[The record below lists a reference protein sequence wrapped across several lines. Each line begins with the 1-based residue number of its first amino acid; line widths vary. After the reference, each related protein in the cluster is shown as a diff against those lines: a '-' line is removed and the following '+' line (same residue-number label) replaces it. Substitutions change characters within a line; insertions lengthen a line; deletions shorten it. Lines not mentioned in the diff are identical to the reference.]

1 MIKATKMVFLLEV
14 QHIFTNFAASMIK
27 NVCCFLKLTIMK
39 KKFLL
44 FKTLLAF
51 VMLTGFGVQHTLAAD
66 HKIVVIAD
74 PHVMPA
80 SLLTNPSN
88 SDWAT
93 YIGSSRKLIDFSQSL
108 FDQAV
113 AEIKTLKPDLVLIVG
128 DLTKDGEKDSH
139 VYVKGKLK
147 ELKDAGIQPL
157 VILGNHDW
165 GTTDAK
171 VYGATTTD
179 ALIYDKSQLKDFYAD
194 YGFGSSETES
204 TTLTYACEPIPGL
217 VVIGIDSGK
226 DGVVSATTLDWVK
239 TKAAAAKAAGKQ
251 VIAMMHHPLI
261 PHITGGDEFVATS
274 HVLYPNSS
282 DTGDGYKTVR
292 NTLADAGVE
301 LIFTG
306 HFHTSDIARDWN
318 ADLSKDIYDVNTGA
332 LCSYPCDYR
341 IVTLNDAMSSISV
354 TTKSITTAGNS
365 LIGETF
371 GPATA
376 KTRLTKYLT
385 AIITA
390 KLTAM
395 LGSVLAS
402 MVAPNLVN
410 AYIYHADGDE
420 NANSEAQDVL
430 GKLTPYFSLSPQYS
444 ALANSLLLDLSNYG
458 DADRQNQTN
467 DRTLAFLANDDDNTA
482 ALTAIKDKANAT
494 IVLSERTIN
503 KDGKFKSVCLPFALS
518 DLSASPLAGFSGLK
532 ELDVVNAVGG
542 HVSGV
547 DGSTLYLNFADASAI
562 EAGKPYLISWAAAT
576 ALTNPVFTNVT
587 ATSTTPTPVSFT
599 GGKFVGS
606 YSPFEITNALLD
618 KVIYLGSNNTIG
630 YAKAARTLQT
640 MRAHFEL
647 NSSSAPSQTVVNFGD
662 DMTGIWNVNVNDNV
676 NDNDNWCDL
685 NGRKLGK
692 KPTQKGVYIQNGR
705 KFVVK

>member
-1 MIKATKMVFLLEV
+1 
-14 QHIFTNFAASMIK
+14 
-27 NVCCFLKLTIMK
+27 MK
-39 KKFLL
+39 KKLLL
-44 FKTLLAF
+44 FRSLLAF

-74 PHVMPA
+74 PHVMPS
-80 SLLTNPSN
+80 SLLPNKSN

-93 YIGSSRKLIDFSQSL
+93 YIGSSRKLIDYSQSL
-108 FDQAV
+108 FDEAIT
-113 AEIKTLKPDLVLIVG
+113 EIKAMSPDLVLIVG

-139 VYVKGKLK
+139 DYVKGKLK

-171 VYGATTTD
+171 VYGTTTTD
-179 ALIYDKSQLKDFYAD
+179 ALTYDKSQLKDLYAD
-194 YGFGSSETES
+194 YGFGSADYES
-204 TTLTYACEPIPGL
+204 TTLTYACEPITGL

-261 PHITGGDEFVATS
+261 PHITGGEQFVATS
-274 HVLYPNSS
+274 HVLYP
-282 DTGDGYKTVR
+282 DKGEAGDGYKTVR
-292 NTLADAGVE
+292 NTLADAGIE

-318 ADLSKDIYDVNTGA
+318 AALSKDIYDVNTGS

-341 IVTLNDAMSSISV
+341 VVTLNDAMNSISV
-354 TTKSITTAGNS
+354 TTTKIEAAGNS
-365 LIGETF
+365 LTGAAF
-371 GPATA
+371 SQATA
-376 KTRLTKYLT
+376 KTRLTDYLK
-385 AIITA
+385 AIIEA
-390 KLTAM
+390 KVKAKGGMIALMAKTIAET
-395 LGSVLAS
+395 LAN
-402 MVAPNLVN
+402 V
-410 AYIYHADGDE
+410 YIYHTEGDE
-420 NANSEAQDVL
+420 NANSDAQTL
-430 GKLTPYFSLSPQYS
+430 LASLSTLLSSFPEYS
-444 ALANSLLLDLSNYG
+444 DLANSLLLDLSNYG
-458 DADRQNQTN
+458 DTDRENQTN
-467 DRTLAFLANDDDNTA
+467 DRTLAFLANDADNTA
-482 ALTAIKDKANAT
+482 ALTAIKGKENAT
-494 IVLSERTIN
+494 IVLSGRTIN
-503 KDGKFKSVCLPFALS
+503 KDGKFKSLCLPFALS
-518 DLSASPLAGFSGLK
+518 DLSTSPLAGSSDLK
-532 ELDVVNAVGG
+532 ELDVVNTVGG

-562 EAGKPYLISWAAAT
+562 EAGKPYLISWATAT

-587 ATSTTPTPVSFT
+587 ATSTTPTPVDFT

-606 YSPFEITNALLD
+606 YSPFEITSALLD

-630 YAKAARTLQT
+630 FAKAPRTLQT

-647 NSSSAPSQTVVNFGD
+647 TSSSAPSQTVVNFGD
-662 DMTGIWNVNVNDNV
+662 DMTGIWNVNVNDNENV

-685 NGRKLGK
+685 NGRKLDK

-705 KFVVK
+705 KLVIK

>member
-1 MIKATKMVFLLEV
+1 
-14 QHIFTNFAASMIK
+14 
-27 NVCCFLKLTIMK
+27 MK

-80 SLLTNPSN
+80 SLLPNTTSA
-88 SDWAT
+88 DWAT

-165 GTTDAK
+165 GTSDAK

-217 VVIGIDSGK
+217 VVI
-226 DGVVSATTLDWVK
+226 K

-318 ADLSKDIYDVNTGA
+318 ADLSKDIYDVNTGS

-341 IVTLNDAMSSISV
+341 VVTLNDALNSVSV

-365 LIGETF
+365 LTGAAF
-371 GPATA
+371 SAATA
-376 KTRLTKYLT
+376 KDRLTESVKN
-385 AIITA
+385 IIKA
-390 KLTAM
+390 KRL
-395 LGSVLAS
+395 
-402 MVAPNLVN
+402 
-410 AYIYHADGDE
+410 
-420 NANSEAQDVL
+420 
-430 GKLTPYFSLSPQYS
+430 
-444 ALANSLLLDLSNYG
+444 
-458 DADRQNQTN
+458 
-467 DRTLAFLANDDDNTA
+467 
-482 ALTAIKDKANAT
+482 
-494 IVLSERTIN
+494 
-503 KDGKFKSVCLPFALS
+503 
-518 DLSASPLAGFSGLK
+518 
-532 ELDVVNAVGG
+532 
-542 HVSGV
+542 
-547 DGSTLYLNFADASAI
+547 
-562 EAGKPYLISWAAAT
+562 
-576 ALTNPVFTNVT
+576 
-587 ATSTTPTPVSFT
+587 
-599 GGKFVGS
+599 
-606 YSPFEITNALLD
+606 
-618 KVIYLGSNNTIG
+618 
-630 YAKAARTLQT
+630 
-640 MRAHFEL
+640 
-647 NSSSAPSQTVVNFGD
+647 
-662 DMTGIWNVNVNDNV
+662 
-676 NDNDNWCDL
+676 
-685 NGRKLGK
+685 
-692 KPTQKGVYIQNGR
+692 
-705 KFVVK
+705 

>member
-1 MIKATKMVFLLEV
+1 
-14 QHIFTNFAASMIK
+14 
-27 NVCCFLKLTIMK
+27 
-39 KKFLL
+39 
-44 FKTLLAF
+44 
-51 VMLTGFGVQHTLAAD
+51 MLTGFGVQHTLAAD

-80 SLLTNPSN
+80 SLLPNTS
-88 SDWAT
+88 STDWAT
-93 YIGSSRKLIDFSQSL
+93 YIGSSRKLIDYSQSL
-108 FDQAV
+108 FDAAV
-113 AEIKTLKPDLVLIVG
+113 AEIKSLKPELVLIVG
-128 DLTKDGEKDSH
+128 DLTKDGERDSH
-139 VYVKGKLK
+139 DYVKGKLK

-179 ALIYDKSQLKDFYAD
+179 ALIYDKSKLKDLYAD

-261 PHITGGDEFVATS
+261 PHITG

-318 ADLSKDIYDVNTGA
+318 ADLSKDIYDVNTGS

-341 IVTLNDAMSSISV
+341 VVTLNDALNSVSV

-365 LIGETF
+365 LTGETF

-376 KTRLTKYLT
+376 KTRLTDYLK
-385 AIITA
+385 AIIEA
-390 KLTAM
+390 KVKAKGGMIAFMAKTIAET
-395 LGSVLAS
+395 LAN
-402 MVAPNLVN
+402 V
-410 AYIYHADGDE
+410 YIYHTEGDE
-420 NANSEAQDVL
+420 NANSDAQTLLASL
-430 GKLTPYFSLSPQYS
+430 GTLLSSSPEYS
-444 ALANSLLLDLSNYG
+444 DLANSLLLDLSNYG
-458 DADRQNQTN
+458 DGDRQNQTN
-467 DRTLAFLANDDDNTA
+467 DRTLAFLANNADNTA
-482 ALTAIKDKANAT
+482 ALTAINGEPNAT
-494 IVLSERTIN
+494 IVLSGRTIN
-503 KDGKFKSVCLPFALS
+503 KDGKFKSLCLPFALS
-518 DLSASPLAGFSGLK
+518 DLSTSPLAGFSGLK
-532 ELDVVNAVGG
+532 ELDVANAVGG

-547 DGSTLYLNFADASAI
+547 EGSTLYLNFADASAI
-562 EAGKPYLISWAAAT
+562 EAGKPYLISWATAT

-662 DMTGIWNVNVNDNV
+662 DMTGIWNVNDNVNV

-685 NGRKLGK
+685 NGRKLDK

>member
-1 MIKATKMVFLLEV
+1 
-14 QHIFTNFAASMIK
+14 
-27 NVCCFLKLTIMK
+27 MK

-80 SLLTNPSN
+80 SLLPNTTSA
-88 SDWAT
+88 DWAT
-93 YIGSSRKLIDFSQSL
+93 YIGGSRKLIDFSQSL
-108 FDQAV
+108 FDKAV
-113 AEIKTLKPDLVLIVG
+113 AEIKAMSPDLVLIVG
-128 DLTKDGEKDSH
+128 DLTKDGERDSH
-139 VYVKGKLK
+139 DYVKGKLK

-165 GTTDAK
+165 GTSDAK

-226 DGVVSATTLDWVK
+226 DGVISATTLSWVSA
-239 TKAAAAKAAGKQ
+239 KATAAKADGKQ

-261 PHITGGDEFVATS
+261 PHITGGEQFVSTS
-274 HVLYPNSS
+274 HVLYPDGG

-318 ADLSKDIYDVNTGA
+318 ADLSKDIYDVNTGS

-341 IVTLNDAMSSISV
+341 VVTLNDALNSVSV
-354 TTKSITTAGNS
+354 TTNSITDAGKS
-365 LIGETF
+365 LKGEDF
-371 GPATA
+371 SAATA
-376 KTRLTKYLT
+376 KTRLTESVT
-385 AIITA
+385 NIIKANMIA
-390 KLTAM
+390 KGGLIAAM
-395 LGSVLAS
+395 ASSIAPMLAN
-402 MVAPNLVN
+402 V
-410 AYIYHADGDE
+410 YIYHAEGDE
-420 NANSEAQDVL
+420 NANTDAQTL
-430 GKLTPYFSLSPQYS
+430 LSSLAYLLTSNPEYG
-444 ALANSLLLDLSNYG
+444 AMANSLLLDLSNYG
-458 DADRQNQTN
+458 DGDRQNQTN
-467 DRTLAFLANDDDNTA
+467 DRTLAFLANAADNTA
-482 ALTAIKDKANAT
+482 ALTAINGEPNAT
-494 IVLSERTIN
+494 IVLSGRTIN
-503 KDGKFKSVCLPFALS
+503 KDGKFKSLCLPFALS
-518 DLSASPLAGFSGLK
+518 DLSTSPLAGFSGLK

-562 EAGKPYLISWAAAT
+562 EAGKPYLISWATGT

-662 DMTGIWNVNVNDNV
+662 DMTGIWNVNVNDN
-676 NDNDNWCDL
+676 DNGNGNWCDL
-685 NGRKLGK
+685 NGRKLDK

>member
-1 MIKATKMVFLLEV
+1 
-14 QHIFTNFAASMIK
+14 
-27 NVCCFLKLTIMK
+27 MK

-51 VMLTGFGVQHTLAAD
+51 FMLTGFGVQHTLAAD

-108 FDQAV
+108 FDKAIT
-113 AEIKTLKPDLVLIVG
+113 EIKAMSPDLVLIVG
-128 DLTKDGEKDSH
+128 DLTKDGERDSH
-139 VYVKGKLK
+139 DYVKGKLK

-204 TTLTYACEPIPGL
+204 TTLTYACEPISGL

-239 TKAAAAKAAGKQ
+239 TKATAAKTAGKQ

-261 PHITGGDEFVATS
+261 PHITGGDQFVSTS
-274 HVLYPNSS
+274 HVLYPDGG

-292 NTLADAGVE
+292 NTLADAGIE

-318 ADLSKDIYDVNTGA
+318 AALSKDIYDVNTGS

-341 IVTLNDAMSSISV
+341 VVTLNDALNSVSV
-354 TTKSITTAGNS
+354 TTNSITDAGKS
-365 LIGETF
+365 LKGEDF
-371 GPATA
+371 SAATA
-376 KTRLTKYLT
+376 KTRLTESVT
-385 AIITA
+385 NIIKANMIA
-390 KLTAM
+390 KGGLIAAM
-395 LGSVLAS
+395 ASSIAPMLAN
-402 MVAPNLVN
+402 V
-410 AYIYHADGDE
+410 YIYHAEGDE
-420 NANSEAQDVL
+420 NANTDAQTL
-430 GKLTPYFSLSPQYS
+430 LSSLAYLLTSNPEYG
-444 ALANSLLLDLSNYG
+444 AMANSLLLDLSNYG
-458 DADRQNQTN
+458 DGDRQNQTN
-467 DRTLAFLANDDDNTA
+467 DRTLAFLANNADNTA
-482 ALTAIKDKANAT
+482 ALTAINDKANAT
-494 IVLSERTIN
+494 IVLSGRTIN

-518 DLSASPLAGFSGLK
+518 DLSTSPLAGFSGLK

-547 DGSTLYLNFADASAI
+547 DGSTLYLNFADATEI
-562 EAGKPYLISWAAAT
+562 GAGKPYLISWATGT
-576 ALTNPVFTNVT
+576 ALTNPVFTNVKV
-587 ATSTTPTPVSFT
+587 TSTTPTPVSFT

-662 DMTGIWNVNVNDNV
+662 DMTGIWNVNVNDN
-676 NDNDNWCDL
+676 DNGNGNWCDL
-685 NGRKLGK
+685 NGRKLDK

>member
-1 MIKATKMVFLLEV
+1 
-14 QHIFTNFAASMIK
+14 
-27 NVCCFLKLTIMK
+27 MK
-39 KKFLL
+39 KKLLL
-44 FKTLLAF
+44 FRTLLAF

-74 PHVMPA
+74 PHVMPS

-88 SDWAT
+88 SDWTT
-93 YIGSSRKLIDFSQSL
+93 YIGNSRKLIDFSQSL
-108 FDQAV
+108 FDEAIT
-113 AEIKTLKPDLVLIVG
+113 EIKAMSPDLVLIVG

-139 VYVKGKLK
+139 DYVKGKLK

-165 GTTDAK
+165 GTSDAK
-171 VYGATTTD
+171 VYGTTTT
-179 ALIYDKSQLKDFYAD
+179 AAETYDKSQLKDLYAD
-194 YGFGSSETES
+194 YGFGSADYES
-204 TTLTYACEPIPGL
+204 TTLTYACEPITGL

-261 PHITGGDEFVATS
+261 PHITGGEQFVATS
-274 HVLYPNSS
+274 HVLYP
-282 DTGDGYKTVR
+282 DKGEAGDGYKTVR

-318 ADLSKDIYDVNTGA
+318 AALSKDIYDVNTGS

-341 IVTLNDAMSSISV
+341 VVTLNDALNSVSV
-354 TTKSITTAGNS
+354 TTNSITTAGKS
-365 LIGETF
+365 LKGEDF
-371 GPATA
+371 SAATA
-376 KTRLTKYLT
+376 KDRLTDYLK
-385 AIITA
+385 AIIEA
-390 KLTAM
+390 KVKAKGGMIALMAKTIAET
-395 LGSVLAS
+395 LAN
-402 MVAPNLVN
+402 V
-410 AYIYHADGDE
+410 YIYHTEGDE
-420 NANSEAQDVL
+420 NANSDAQTL
-430 GKLTPYFSLSPQYS
+430 LASLSTLLSSFPEYS
-444 ALANSLLLDLSNYG
+444 DLANSLLLDLSNYG
-458 DADRQNQTN
+458 DTDRENQTN
-467 DRTLAFLANDDDNTA
+467 DRTLAFLANDADNTA
-482 ALTAIKDKANAT
+482 ALTAIKGKGNAT
-494 IVLSERTIN
+494 IVLSGRTIN
-503 KDGKFKSVCLPFALS
+503 KDGKFKSLCLPFALS
-518 DLSASPLAGFSGLK
+518 DLSTSPLAGSSDLK
-532 ELDVVNAVGG
+532 ELDVVNTVGG

-562 EAGKPYLISWAAAT
+562 EAGKPYLISWATAT

-647 NSSSAPSQTVVNFGD
+647 TSSSAPSQTIVNFGD
-662 DMTGIWNVNVNDNV
+662 DMTGIWNVNVNDNENV

-685 NGRKLGK
+685 NGRKLDK

>member
-1 MIKATKMVFLLEV
+1 
-14 QHIFTNFAASMIK
+14 
-27 NVCCFLKLTIMK
+27 MK

-74 PHVMPA
+74 PHVMPS
-80 SLLTNPSN
+80 SLLPNTS
-88 SDWAT
+88 SADWAT
-93 YIGSSRKLIDFSQSL
+93 YINSSRKLIDYSQSL
-108 FDQAV
+108 FDEAV
-113 AEIKTLKPDLVLIVG
+113 DEIKTLKPELVLIVG

-139 VYVKGKLK
+139 DYVKGKLK

-171 VYGATTTD
+171 MYGTTTT
-179 ALIYDKSQLKDFYAD
+179 AAETYDKSQLKDLYAD
-194 YGFGSSETES
+194 YGFGSADYES

-226 DGVVSATTLDWVK
+226 DGVVSATTLSWVSK
-239 TKAAAAKAAGKQ
+239 KAADAKANGKQ

-261 PHITGGDEFVATS
+261 PHITGGEQFVATS
-274 HVLYPNSS
+274 HVLYP
-282 DTGDGYKTVR
+282 DKGEAGDGYKTVR

-318 ADLSKDIYDVNTGA
+318 ADLSKDIYDVNTGS

-341 IVTLNDAMSSISV
+341 VVTLNDALNSISV
-354 TTKSITTAGNS
+354 TTKSITDAGNS
-365 LIGETF
+365 LTGEAF
-371 GPATA
+371 SAATA
-376 KTRLTKYLT
+376 KTRLTDYLT

-390 KLTAM
+390 KLT
-395 LGSVLAS
+395 S
-402 MVAPNLVN
+402 MVGSYLTSKIAPNLVN

-420 NANSEAQDVL
+420 NANSNAQDVL
-430 GKLTPYFSLSPQYS
+430 DDLMDYLGFFPQYS

-458 DADRQNQTN
+458 DGDRQNQTN
-467 DRTLAFLANDDDNTA
+467 DRTLAFLANDADNTA

-494 IVLSERTIN
+494 IVLSGRTIN
-503 KDGKFKSVCLPFALS
+503 KDGKFKSLCLPFALS
-518 DLSASPLAGFSGLK
+518 DLSTSPLAGSSDLK
-532 ELDVVNAVGG
+532 ELDVVNTVGG

-562 EAGKPYLISWAAAT
+562 EAGKPYLISWATAT

-587 ATSTTPTPVSFT
+587 ATSTTPTPVDFT

-606 YSPFEITNALLD
+606 YSPFEITSALLD

-630 YAKAARTLQT
+630 FAKAPRTLQT

-647 NSSSAPSQTVVNFGD
+647 TSSSAPSQTVVNFGD
-662 DMTGIWNVNVNDNV
+662 DMTGIWNVNVNDNENV
-676 NDNDNWCDL
+676 NDNWCDL
-685 NGRKLGK
+685 NGRKLDK

-705 KFVVK
+705 KLVIK

>member
-1 MIKATKMVFLLEV
+1 
-14 QHIFTNFAASMIK
+14 
-27 NVCCFLKLTIMK
+27 MK
-39 KKFLL
+39 KKLLL
-44 FKTLLAF
+44 FRSLLAF

-74 PHVMPA
+74 PHVMPS
-80 SLLTNPSN
+80 SLLPNKSN

-93 YIGSSRKLIDFSQSL
+93 YIGSSRKLIDYSQSL
-108 FDQAV
+108 FDEAV
-113 AEIKTLKPDLVLIVG
+113 AEIKTLKPELVLIVG

-139 VYVKGKLK
+139 DYVKGKLK

-171 VYGATTTD
+171 MYGTTTT
-179 ALIYDKSQLKDFYAD
+179 AAETYDKSQLKDLYAD
-194 YGFGSSETES
+194 YGFGSTDFEA
-204 TTLTYACEPIPGL
+204 TTLTYACEPISGL

-239 TKAAAAKAAGKQ
+239 TKATAAKTAGKQ

-318 ADLSKDIYDVNTGA
+318 AALSKDIYDVNTGS

-341 IVTLNDAMSSISV
+341 VVTLNDALNSVSV
-354 TTKSITTAGNS
+354 TTNSITSAGNS
-365 LIGETF
+365 LTGAAF
-371 GPATA
+371 SAATA
-376 KTRLTKYLT
+376 KTRLTDYLT

-390 KLTAM
+390 KLT
-395 LGSVLAS
+395 S
-402 MVAPNLVN
+402 MVGSYLTSKIAPNLVN

-420 NANSEAQDVL
+420 NANSNAQDVL
-430 GKLTPYFSLSPQYS
+430 DDLMDYLGFFPQYS

-467 DRTLAFLANDDDNTA
+467 DRTLAFLANDADNTA
-482 ALTAIKDKANAT
+482 ALTAINGEPNAT
-494 IVLSERTIN
+494 IVLSGRTIN
-503 KDGKFKSVCLPFALS
+503 KDGKFKSLCLPFALS
-518 DLSASPLAGFSGLK
+518 SAELDASPLAGFSGLK
-532 ELDVVNAVGG
+532 ELDVANAVGG

-547 DGSTLYLNFADASAI
+547 EGSTLYLNFADASAI
-562 EAGKPYLISWAAAT
+562 EAGKPYLISWATAT

-587 ATSTTPTPVSFT
+587 ATSTPPTPVSFT

-647 NSSSAPSQTVVNFGD
+647 TSSSAPSQTIVNFGD
-662 DMTGIWNVNVNDNV
+662 DMTGIWNVNVNDNENV

-685 NGRKLGK
+685 NGRKLDK

-705 KFVVK
+705 KLVIK

>member
-1 MIKATKMVFLLEV
+1 
-14 QHIFTNFAASMIK
+14 
-27 NVCCFLKLTIMK
+27 MK
-39 KKFLL
+39 KKLLL
-44 FKTLLAF
+44 FRSLLAF

-80 SLLTNPSN
+80 SLLPNTS
-88 SDWAT
+88 SADWET
-93 YIGSSRKLIDFSQSL
+93 YIGGSRKLIDFSQSL
-108 FDQAV
+108 FDKAV
-113 AEIKTLKPDLVLIVG
+113 DEIKSLKPDLVLIVG
-128 DLTKDGEKDSH
+128 DLTKDGERDSH
-139 VYVKGKLK
+139 EYVKGKLK

-179 ALIYDKSQLKDFYAD
+179 ALIYDKSQLKDLYAD
-194 YGFGSSETES
+194 YGFGSSDFET

-239 TKAAAAKAAGKQ
+239 TKAAAAKTAGKQ

-261 PHITGGDEFVATS
+261 PHITGGEQFVSTS
-274 HVLYPNSS
+274 HVLYPDGG

-318 ADLSKDIYDVNTGA
+318 ADLSKDIYDVNTGS

-341 IVTLNDAMSSISV
+341 VVTLNDALNSVSV
-354 TTKSITTAGNS
+354 TTKSITTAGKS
-365 LIGETF
+365 LKGEDF
-371 GPATA
+371 SAATA
-376 KTRLTKYLT
+376 KDRLSTSIKN
-385 AIITA
+385 IITP
-390 KLTAM
+390 KLAT
-395 LGSVLAS
+395 LGLPSYLLGMAITSVVS
-402 MVAPNLVN
+402 
-410 AYIYHADGDE
+410 AYIYHAEGDE
-420 NANSEAQDVL
+420 NANAAAQTLLSVL
-430 GKLTPYFSLSPQYS
+430 STALSSYPDYGNM
-444 ALANSLLLDLSNYG
+444 ANSLLKDLSNFG
-458 DADRQNQTN
+458 DGDRENQTN
-467 DRTLAFLANDDDNTA
+467 DRTLAFLANAADNTA
-482 ALTAIKDKANAT
+482 ALTAINGEPNAT
-494 IVLSERTIN
+494 IVLSGRTIN

-518 DLSASPLAGFSGLK
+518 DLSTSPLAGFSGLK

-562 EAGKPYLISWAAAT
+562 EAGKPYLISWATAT

-676 NDNDNWCDL
+676 NENDNDNWCDL
-685 NGRKLGK
+685 NGRKLDK
-692 KPTQKGVYIQNGR
+692 KPTHKGVYIQNGR

>member
-1 MIKATKMVFLLEV
+1 
-14 QHIFTNFAASMIK
+14 
-27 NVCCFLKLTIMK
+27 
-39 KKFLL
+39 
-44 FKTLLAF
+44 
-51 VMLTGFGVQHTLAAD
+51 MLTGFGVQHTLAAD

-108 FDQAV
+108 FDKAV
-113 AEIKTLKPDLVLIVG
+113 AEIKAMSPDLVLIVG
-128 DLTKDGEKDSH
+128 DLTKDGERDSH
-139 VYVKGKLK
+139 DYVKGKLK

-165 GTTDAK
+165 GTSDAK

-204 TTLTYACEPIPGL
+204 TTLTYACEPISGL

-261 PHITGGDEFVATS
+261 PHITGGEQFVSTS

-318 ADLSKDIYDVNTGA
+318 AALSKDIYDVNTGS

-341 IVTLNDAMSSISV
+341 VVTLNDALNSVSV
-354 TTKSITTAGNS
+354 TTESITTAGNS
-365 LIGETF
+365 LTGETF
-371 GPATA
+371 SQETA
-376 KTRLTKYLT
+376 KTRLSTSIKN
-385 AIITA
+385 IITP
-390 KLTAM
+390 KLAT
-395 LGSVLAS
+395 LGLPSYLLGMAITSVVS
-402 MVAPNLVN
+402 
-410 AYIYHADGDE
+410 AYIYHAEGDE
-420 NANSEAQDVL
+420 NANAAAQTL
-430 GKLTPYFSLSPQYS
+430 LS
-444 ALANSLLLDLSNYG
+444 ALGMALSSYPEYANMSNSLLQDLSNYG
-458 DADRQNQTN
+458 DGNRQNQTN
-467 DRTLAFLANDDDNTA
+467 DRTLAFLANDADNTA

-494 IVLSERTIN
+494 IVLSGRTIN
-503 KDGKFKSVCLPFALS
+503 KDGKFKSVCLPFALT
-518 DLSASPLAGFSGLK
+518 DTQLGASPLAGFSGLK

-547 DGSTLYLNFADASAI
+547 EGSTLYLNFADASAI
-562 EAGKPYLISWAAAT
+562 EAGKPYLISWATAT

-662 DMTGIWNVNVNDNV
+662 DMTGIWNVNVNDNE

-685 NGRKLGK
+685 NGRKLDK